1 MILHTGDMRWHPH
14 MGQHPALRGRRI
26 DLLFMDTTYGLPKH
40 VHPPQV
46 QIITSSLVLPK
57 KQTSSWHLAAAVHV
71 WVLRT
76 TKSQHGPMCTL
87 TMQVSNTEDAL

>member
-1 MILHTGDMRWHPH
+1 MILHTGDMRWHPR

-46 QIITSSLVLPK
+46 QISLSSSVSPK
-57 KQTSSWHLAAAVHV
+57 KQISRWHLAAAVHV
-71 WVLRT
+71 WVLRPT
-76 TKSQHGPMCTL
+76 GLTGYQHGPTWTL
-87 TMQVSNTEDAL
+87 TV